1 MKSAPSP
8 FTPRFE
14 RGNCGMGFV
23 ADIHGRPSHE
33 IVNAGLEALGNLEHR
48 GACG

>member
-8 FTPRFE
+8 FTPRYE

-23 ADIHGRPSHE
+23 ADIQGRPSHE
-33 IVNAGLEALGNLEHR
+33 IVVAGLED
-48 GACG
+48 CGGRS